1 MRKSMR
7 RNNGSYKISVILSVF
22 FHVLIFI
29 VLLVHFAT
37 STHQPMVQPDTN
49 IIKAVAVNPN
59 HVQSQS
65 DRIKMEHQQQQQQK
79 LAEQRA
85 LKQQQKELQAAEQK
99 ALQAK
104 DQASKLAA
112 QKVEQDKILQDK
124 VQEEKMQQE
133 VQQEQQKQ
141 EKLKQ
146 EKLKQQKQKQLAQQ
160 LKTQQQQELQKQIE
174 QEQSQLADAS
184 AKQNQSEIDKYRALI
199 VQAIQQNW
207 IVPDSIDKELSCEL
221 SIQVGPGG
229 AVLSVQIA
237 RSSGNA
243 GLDNSARTAVLRASP
258 LPVPQDP
265 ALFDQFRQ
273 LRLTVKPENI
283 ISG

>member
-7 RNNGSYKISVILSVF
+7 RKKSSYKLSVILSVS

-37 STHQPMVQPDTN
+37 FTHQPTVQPDTN

-59 HVQSQS
+59 HVQSQL
-65 DRIKMEHQQQQQQK
+65 DRLKLEQQEQQK
-79 LAEQRA
+79 AQ
-85 LKQQQKELQAAEQK
+85 QK

-104 DQASKLAA
+104 EQASKLAT
-112 QKVEQDKILQDK
+112 QKTDQEKLLQEQ

-146 EKLKQQKQKQLAQQ
+146 EKLKQQKQKQLAEQ
-160 LKTQQQQELQKQIE
+160 LKNQQQQELQKQIE
-174 QEQSQLADAS
+174 QEQHQLADAS

-207 IVPDSIDKELSCEL
+207 IVPDSIDQSLSCEL

-243 GLDNSARTAVLRASP
+243 GLDNSAKTAVLRASP
-258 LPVPQDP
+258 LPVPEDP
-265 ALFDQFRQ
+265 TLFDQFRQ